1 MSKDVV
7 AEVIVRAPDGTSIL
21 DAAEAVTDETVGR
34 YRPSEEAMS
43 EVTALLEAEGV
54 EVVARGPTGLTVSAE
69 AETIA
74 RVFGSAQAPTV
85 PEELATLVAAVVLPE
100 QPELFP

>member
-1 MSKDVV
+1 
-7 AEVIVRAPDGTSIL
+7 
-21 DAAEAVTDETVGR
+21 
-34 YRPSEEAMS
+34 
-43 EVTALLEAEGV
+43 
-54 EVVARGPTGLTVSAE
+54 VVARGPTGLTVSAD